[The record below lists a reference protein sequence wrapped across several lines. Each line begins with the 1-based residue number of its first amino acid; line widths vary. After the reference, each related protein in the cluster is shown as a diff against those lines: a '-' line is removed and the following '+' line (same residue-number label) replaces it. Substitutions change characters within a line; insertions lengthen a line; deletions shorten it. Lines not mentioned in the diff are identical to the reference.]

1 MFKLKTDLKPKGDQ
15 PKAIRELLEGLKE
28 DLKFQTLLGVTG
40 SGKTFT
46 IANVIK
52 EAKKP
57 TLIISH
63 NKTLAAQLYG
73 ELKQLFPENA
83 VEYFISYYDYY
94 QPEAYIPETDTY
106 IEKDASINEDIE
118 RLRLRTTSS
127 LLERDDVI
135 VVASVSCIYGLGNV
149 EEVKKLYL
157 ILREGDVIE
166 RDAAIERLVDLAY
179 TRNDFELD
187 RGNFRVRGG
196 EVIEVVPA
204 YEDYVLKI
212 QFYGN
217 TVEKILKVEKI
228 TGNIIEK
235 KKKCAIHPAT
245 HYVTTRP
252 RLEEALKSIEQ
263 ELEEWVPKLEKQ
275 GKYLEAQRLLTRT
288 RFDLEMLREI
298 GYCPGIENYSR
309 HLDGRKPGE
318 RPCCLID
325 YFPDEFLL
333 VIDES
338 HVTVPQLK
346 AMYRGDRKRKE
357 ILVEH
362 GFRLPSA
369 LDNRP
374 LRYEETES
382 LIDQCIFMSATP
394 SAFEI
399 EKSGGRIVE
408 QIIRPTGLVDP
419 EIIVKPTKNQVD
431 DLMEEVKKR
440 IQKKERVLVT
450 TLTKRMAEDLAE
462 YLKIT
467 GFRVEYLHSEVEPL
481 FRVEILR
488 KLRLG
493 EFDILVGVNLL
504 REGLDL
510 PEVSLVAIM
519 DADKTG
525 FLRSETALI
534 QTAGRTARNACGQV
548 ILYANNI
555 TDAIK
560 KAIKETER
568 RRKLQREHNKK
579 HGIIPKTIVKS
590 KEEILKTTSVADEKL
605 SEKEQFEDIEQE
617 IKEVQ
622 KKMTKIELIYYLE
635 RRMRESSEIYEFER
649 AAKYRDL
656 WLAIKKEI
664 EQFKGL
670 KKRKGKSFIKRLK
683 TTRKKFL

>member
-15 PKAIRELLEGLKE
+15 PRAIKDLVEGIKE

-52 EAKKP
+52 EVKKP

-63 NKTLAAQLYG
+63 NKTLAAQIYG

-94 QPEAYIPETDTY
+94 QPEAYVPETDTY
-106 IEKDASINEDIE
+106 IEKDASINDDIE

-127 LLERDDVI
+127 LLEREDVI

-166 RDAAIERLVDLAY
+166 REAVIERLVDLAY

-187 RGNFRVRGG
+187 RGNFRIRGG
-196 EVIEVVPA
+196 EVIEIVPA
-204 YEDYVLKI
+204 YEDYVLKL
-212 QFYGN
+212 QFYGD
-217 TVEKILKVEKI
+217 TVEKIAKVERV
-228 TGNIIEK
+228 TGDIIERK
-235 KKKCAIHPAT
+235 KKVAIHPTT

-252 RLEEALKSIEQ
+252 RLEEAVKSIEQ
-263 ELEEWVPKLEKQ
+263 ELEKWIPQLEKQ

-346 AMYRGDRKRKE
+346 AMYRGDRRRKE
-357 ILVEH
+357 ILVEY

-374 LRYEETES
+374 LKYEETES

-394 SAFEI
+394 APFEI

-431 DLMEEVKKR
+431 DLMEEIRKRVK
-440 IQKKERVLVT
+440 KKERVLVT

-462 YLKIT
+462 YLKMT

-481 FRVEILR
+481 LRVEILR

-493 EFDILVGVNLL
+493 EFDVLVGVNLL

-534 QTAGRTARNACGQV
+534 QTAGRAARNACGQV
-548 ILYANNI
+548 VLYADNL

-560 KAIKETER
+560 KAIEETER
-568 RRKLQREHNKK
+568 RRKLQTEYNKK
-579 HGIIPKTIVKS
+579 HKITPKTIVKS
-590 KEEILKTTSVADEKL
+590 KEQILKTTSVADEKI
-605 SEKEQFEDIEQE
+605 SEKEQFEDVERE
-617 IKEVQ
+617 IKDIQ
-622 KKMTKIELIYYLE
+622 RKMTKIELIHYLE
-635 RRMRESSEIYEFER
+635 KRMRESAEIYEFER
-649 AAKYRDL
+649 AAKYRDF
-656 WLAIKKEI
+656 WLSIKKEVD
-664 EQFKGL
+664 QFRKG

-683 TTRKKFL
+683 ATRKKFL

>member
-1 MFKLKTDLKPKGDQ
+1 MFELLTDLKPRGDQ
-15 PKAIRELLEGLKE
+15 PKAIRELVEGLKE
-28 DLKFQTLLGVTG
+28 GRKFQTLLGVTG

-52 EAKKP
+52 EINKP

-63 NKTLAAQLYG
+63 NKTLAAQIYG
-73 ELKQLFPENA
+73 ELKQLFPNNA

-106 IEKDASINEDIE
+106 IEKDASINDDIE

-135 VVASVSCIYGLGNV
+135 VVASVSCIYGLGNI

-166 RDAAIERLVDLAY
+166 RDMVIDRLVDLAY
-179 TRNDFELD
+179 TRNDFYLE

-196 EVIEVVPA
+196 AIEIVPA
-204 YEDYVLKI
+204 YEDYVIKLI
-212 QFYGN
+212 FYGN
-217 TVEKILKVEKI
+217 TLEKILKVDKI
-228 TGNIIEK
+228 TNKVIEEK
-235 KKKCAIHPAT
+235 KKIAIHPAT

-252 RLEEALKSIEQ
+252 RLEEAIKSIEE
-263 ELEEWVPKLEKQ
+263 ELEQRVIELEKQ

-288 RFDLEMLREI
+288 RFDIEMLKEI

-325 YFPDEFLL
+325 YFPEEFLL
-333 VIDES
+333 VLDES

-357 ILVEH
+357 ILVEY

-374 LRYEETES
+374 LKYEEVES

-394 SAFEI
+394 SPFEI
-399 EKSGGRIVE
+399 EKSGGKVVE

-419 EIIVKPTKNQVD
+419 EIIIKPTKNQVD
-431 DLMEEVKKR
+431 DLIEEIRKR
-440 IQKKERVLVT
+440 IEKKERVLVT
-450 TLTKRMAEDLAE
+450 TLTKRMSEDLAE
-462 YLKIT
+462 YLKMA
-467 GFRVEYLHSEVEPL
+467 GFKVEYLHSEIEPL
-481 FRVEILR
+481 LRVEILR

-493 EFDILVGVNLL
+493 EFDVIVGVNLL

-534 QTAGRTARNACGQV
+534 QTAGRAARNACGQV
-548 ILYANNI
+548 ILYADNI

-560 KAIKETER
+560 KAIEETER
-568 RRKLQREHNKK
+568 RRKLQIEYNEK
-579 HGIIPKTIVKS
+579 HGIIPKTIIKS
-590 KEEILKTTSVADEKL
+590 KEQILKTTLVADERGIE
-605 SEKEQFEDIEQE
+605 EKEFKDIEE
-617 IKEVQ
+617 EVKEMQ
-622 KKMTKIELIYYLE
+622 KKLTKIELIYYLE
-635 RRMRESSEIYEFER
+635 NKMKEMAEIYEFEK
-649 AAKYRDL
+649 AAKYRDIWISL
-656 WLAIKKEI
+656 KKEV
-664 EQFKGL
+664 EPFK
-670 KKRKGKSFIKRLK
+670 KGKKTKGKCFIQKLK
-683 TTRKKFL
+683 STRRRFL

>member
-15 PKAIRELLEGLKE
+15 PKAIKELVEGIKE

-52 EAKKP
+52 EIKKP

-73 ELKQLFPENA
+73 ELKQLFSENA

-94 QPEAYIPETDTY
+94 QPEAYVPETDTY
-106 IEKDASINEDIE
+106 IEKDASINDDIE

-166 RDAAIERLVDLAY
+166 REAIIERLVDLAY

-187 RGNFRVRGG
+187 RGNFRIRGG
-196 EVIEVVPA
+196 EVIEIVPA

-212 QFYGN
+212 QFYGD
-217 TVEKILKVEKI
+217 TIEKIAKVDRL
-228 TGNIIEK
+228 TGNLIERK
-235 KKKCAIHPAT
+235 KKVAIHPAT
-245 HYVTTRP
+245 HYVTTKP
-252 RLEEALKSIEQ
+252 RLEEAVKSIEQ
-263 ELEEWVPKLEKQ
+263 ELEEWIPQLEKQ

-357 ILVEH
+357 TLVEY

-374 LRYEETES
+374 LKYEETES

-419 EIIVKPTKNQVD
+419 EIIVKPTENQVD
-431 DLMEEVKKR
+431 DLMEEIKKR
-440 IQKKERVLVT
+440 VEKQERVLVT
-450 TLTKRMAEDLAE
+450 TLTKRTAEDLAE

-481 FRVEILR
+481 LRVEILR

-493 EFDILVGVNLL
+493 EFDVLVGVNLL

-534 QTAGRTARNACGQV
+534 QTAGRAARNACGQV
-548 ILYANNI
+548 VLYADNL

-560 KAIKETER
+560 KAIGETER
-568 RRKLQREHNKK
+568 RRKLQKEYNKK
-579 HGIIPKTIVKS
+579 HKITPKTIVKS
-590 KEEILKTTSVADEKL
+590 KEQILRTTSVADEKI

-617 IKEVQ
+617 IKDMQ
-622 KKMTKIELIYYLE
+622 RKITKIELIYYLE
-635 RRMRESSEIYEFER
+635 KRMKESAEIYEFER
-649 AAKYRDL
+649 AAKYRDF
-656 WLAIKKEI
+656 WISIKKEV
-664 EQFKGL
+664 EQFKKG
-670 KKRKGKSFIKRLK
+670 KKRKGKSFIRRLK
-683 TTRKKFL
+683 ATRKKFL

>member
-1 MFKLKTDLKPKGDQ
+1 VFKLITDLKPRGDQ
-15 PKAIRELLEGLKE
+15 PKAIRELVEGLKQ

-52 EAKKP
+52 EINKK

-63 NKTLAAQLYG
+63 NKTLAAQIYG

-157 ILREGDVIE
+157 ILREGENIE
-166 RDAAIERLVDLAY
+166 RDAVIERLVELAY
-179 TRNDFELD
+179 ARNDFSLE
-187 RGNFRVRGG
+187 RGNFRIRG
-196 EVIEVVPA
+196 ESVEIVPA
-204 YEDYVLKI
+204 YEDYVIRLI
-212 QFYGN
+212 FSGN
-217 TVEKILKVEKI
+217 TLEKILKVDRI
-228 TGNIIEK
+228 TNEILEK
-235 KKKCAIHPAT
+235 KKKVAIHPAT

-252 RLEEALKSIEQ
+252 RLEEAIKSIEQ
-263 ELEEWVPKLEKQ
+263 ELEERVIELEKQ

-325 YFPDEFLL
+325 YFPEEFLL

-346 AMYRGDRKRKE
+346 AMYKGDRKRKE
-357 ILVEH
+357 ILVEY

-374 LRYEETES
+374 LKYEEIES

-394 SAFEI
+394 SPFEI
-399 EKSGGRIVE
+399 EKSGGRVVE

-419 EIIVKPTKNQVD
+419 KIIIKPTKNQVD
-431 DLMEEVKKR
+431 DLMEEIRKR
-440 IQKKERVLVT
+440 TLKKERVLVT

-462 YLKIT
+462 YLKIS
-467 GFRVEYLHSEVEPL
+467 GFKVEYLHSEIEPL
-481 FRVEILR
+481 LRVEILR

-493 EFDILVGVNLL
+493 EFDVLVGVNLL

-534 QTAGRTARNACGQV
+534 QTAGRAARNACGEV
-548 ILYANNI
+548 ILYADNI

-560 KAIKETER
+560 RAIEETER
-568 RRKLQREHNKK
+568 RRKIQIEYNEK

-590 KEEILKTTSVADEKL
+590 KEQILKTTGVADERYKP
-605 SEKEQFEDIEQE
+605 ERDFEDIEKE
-617 IKEVQ
+617 IREMER
-622 KKMTKIELIYYLE
+622 KMTKIELIYYLE
-635 RRMRESSEIYEFER
+635 KKMKEAAEIYEFER
-649 AAKYRDL
+649 AAKYRDI
-656 WLAIKKEI
+656 WLELKKEALP
-664 EQFKGL
+664 FKKG
-670 KKRKGKSFIKRLK
+670 KKRKGKSFIKKLK
-683 TTRKKFL
+683 ATRRKFL